1 MQWWCQEGQLECMHG
16 TVCNAWGLKV
26 VPRVSHSWL
35 LEVSADQGEVELL
48 ESVGLRVCASNCWF
62 VDVDMSESGK
72 NVVVA
77 DAKVAM
83 GVASESKAAEEVN
96 GQAGVEVGGK
106 LGA

>member
-1 MQWWCQEGQLECMHG
+1 M
-16 TVCNAWGLKV
+16 
-26 VPRVSHSWL
+26 
-35 LEVSADQGEVELL
+35 
-48 ESVGLRVCASNCWF
+48 
-62 VDVDMSESGK
+62 
-72 NVVVA
+72 VVA